1 MSKPGAR
8 DLDALERILGH
19 RFSNRKLLDAALRHS
34 SMPAHAKRAHG
45 DTDFER
51 LEFLGDRV
59 VGLVVAEVLEA
70 RFPSET
76 EGDLARRHAAL
87 VSRRALAD
95 LAASIDLG
103 TYLHL
108 TRGEDESGGRRKPSV
123 LADAFE
129 ALVGAMYR
137 DGGFAAPQSFL
148 TALIEPIVAM
158 PSRPPRDPKTALQ
171 EWAQGRGLSLPTYR
185 TVKTE
190 GPAHAP
196 KFEIEVRVDGHDP
209 ARAAGTSKRNAE
221 RAAAAVLLEQLTVKE

>member
-1 MSKPGAR
+1 
-8 DLDALERILGH
+8 
-19 RFSNRKLLDAALRHS
+19 
-34 SMPAHAKRAHG
+34 MPAHAKRGRG
-45 DTDFER
+45 DADFER

-59 VGLVVAEVLEA
+59 VGLIVAEVLEQ
-70 RFPSET
+70 RFPRES

-95 LAASIDLG
+95 LATSIDLG
-103 TYLHL
+103 IYLYL

-129 ALVGAMYR
+129 AVVGAMYR
-137 DGGFAAPQSFL
+137 DGGLAAPQRFL
-148 TALIEPIVAM
+148 TGLIEPILAA
-158 PSRPPRDPKTALQ
+158 PSHPPRDPKTALQ

-190 GPAHAP
+190 GPAHEP

-209 ARAAGTSKRNAE
+209 ARATGSSKRNAE